1 MRRRLDAPGRAGRA
15 AFTAGAAAS
24 LYAAAAYG
32 ALAAKGHQVPE
43 AALLSAGAGV
53 AVAAILGWLVW
64 ASESR
69 ERRRRILEARGAS
82 PAERGSR
89 AAETSV
95 PGAPPRFGRPEAAA
109 APRLPSPTE
118 SRDERLGREIQASLL
133 PRDPPSLAG
142 YHVEV
147 SYHPCGALG
156 GDFYD
161 FRVRSDGRLLLT
173 LGDVSGKGAPGA
185 IVMAMVQTLFR
196 QHAETASGPA
206 ELLDRVNEGFEGA
219 VGKGIFVTALAA
231 LLDPERHTL
240 AVAGAGHHPV
250 LLLNPRER
258 RSTLVSAR
266 GMALGLAR
274 GARFREALGETTI
287 DLAPGDA
294 LLLYTDGAVD
304 GEEALAA
311 GGGEHRLR
319 AAAAAAVLEGA
330 RGALAR
336 MGRDLGTDGA
346 RRDDTTLLL
355 VARTGG
361 EELSRPAAELR
372 VSGRR

>member
-1 MRRRLDAPGRAGRA
+1 MSRRLDAPSRASRA
-15 AFTAGAAAS
+15 AFATGAAAS

-32 ALAAKGHQVPE
+32 TLTTAGFVVPE

-53 AVAAILGWLVW
+53 LVAAILGRLVRS
-64 ASESR
+64 SEWR
-69 ERRRRILEARGAS
+69 ERRRKILEARGESRAERVARASRSAPEAASGFARPAAAPAPPPAS
-82 PAERGSR
+82 PAESR
-89 AAETSV
+89 E
-95 PGAPPRFGRPEAAA
+95 
-109 APRLPSPTE
+109 
-118 SRDERLGREIQASLL
+118 ERLGREIQASLL

-142 YHVEV
+142 YHIEV
-147 SYHPCGALG
+147 AYEPCGSLG

-161 FRVRSDGRLLLT
+161 FRVRPDGRLLLT

-219 VGKGIFVTALAA
+219 VGKGIFVTAVAA
-231 LLDPERHTL
+231 LLDSERHTL

-274 GARFREALGETTI
+274 GGRFREAMGETSI
-287 DLAPGDA
+287 DLSPGDA
-294 LLLYTDGAVD
+294 LLLYTDGALD

-319 AAAAAAVLEGA
+319 AAAAAAVLLGA

-336 MGRDLGTDGA
+336 IARDLWSNRG

-361 EELSRPAAELR
+361 GEVSRVAADLR
-372 VSGRR
+372 ASGRR